1 MANAGSANDGEL
13 TVQHDLV
20 ILKLVVSVAILASN
34 DVAEIA
40 DVTDLRVGTTMG
52 LVVRVVVGAGGLA
65 ALNQVT

>member
-1 MANAGSANDGEL
+1 MANEGSANDGEL

-40 DVTDLRVGTTMG
+40 DMTDLGVGTTMG

>member
-40 DVTDLRVGTTMG
+40 DMTDLRVGTSMG

>member
-1 MANAGSANDGEL
+1 M
-13 TVQHDLV
+13 

>member
-1 MANAGSANDGEL
+1 MANAGSPNDGEL

-40 DVTDLRVGTTMG
+40 DMTDLRVGTTMG
-52 LVVRVVVGAGGLA
+52 LVVRIVVGAGGLA
-65 ALNQVT
+65 AFNQVT

>member
-1 MANAGSANDGEL
+1 MANVGSANDGEL

>member
-40 DVTDLRVGTTMG
+40 DMTDLRVGTTMG